1 MKNSV
6 SEEIRQVSILQMAM
20 ISGVILMAFIL
31 LMLSNK
37 SEIKWTM
44 ALNTI
49 EFGSIVL
56 VLTLSIMVNLFYKKR
71 RREIALMENE
81 QKIGSYRQL
90 IIVMFAMLEGGALVS
105 AVVFYIYGNGYMLLV
120 AVMFIVLM
128 MNYKTTEDRFVVDTE
143 YRE

>member
-1 MKNSV
+1 MKNRV
-6 SEEIRQVSILQMAM
+6 SEEIRQLSILQMAM

-49 EFGSIVL
+49 EFASIVL

-71 RREIALMENE
+71 RREIAQMENE

-120 AVMFIVLM
+120 AVMVIVFM